1 MTKGDAPNRKL
12 GYLHNYTILIASF
25 LFWKLNLKA
34 DFGWKLLHIR
44 IICRTINKYFAP
56 TVMSKLSLQVFQN
69 SVWKK
74 NNKDYVATPSCFWI
88 ESVYNFIPYPEYSW
102 LYRRQL
108 PSWIPCGCLR
118 LFHPC
123 KTPENVRPFMRS
135 KTRQKKIRRRD
146 R

>member
-12 GYLHNYTILIASF
+12 GYLYTYTILIASF

-74 NNKDYVATPSCFWI
+74 NNKDYVATPYRVSELKVSTISYLIRNIVDYTGVNCLLEFP
-88 ESVYNFIPYPEYSW
+88 VDVFGFFI
-102 LYRRQL
+102 LAKL
-108 PSWIPCGCLR
+108 LKMCVIL
-118 LFHPC
+118 
-123 KTPENVRPFMRS
+123 
-135 KTRQKKIRRRD
+135 
-146 R
+146 